1 MLRLAITEVIGGAI
15 PNHTCSR
22 AARYSFHL
30 PCWQR
35 AIRHEWQEPRD
46 GDSQRQSHEVRG
58 SLLHDWAQ
66 RMGSSAVQL
75 RSDWHDD
82 YSFGDLD
89 PTLWHLLYHFL
100 VSSVPVWHAQH
111 DTSFSH
117 AGPVKQIPCDMSGN
131 HPGVPWS
138 NGQYPAANQFFT
150 ETATKEEGSLRWLT
164 VCSALAQQEEGSTWW
179 MGRVA
184 ALPCMCVHYC
194 SSVVYEGL
202 VLWGRLCKQLA
213 PTFMF
218 SSLMSNT
225 IWRPR

>member
-1 MLRLAITEVIGGAI
+1 
-15 PNHTCSR
+15 
-22 AARYSFHL
+22 
-30 PCWQR
+30 
-35 AIRHEWQEPRD
+35 
-46 GDSQRQSHEVRG
+46 
-58 SLLHDWAQ
+58 
-66 RMGSSAVQL
+66 MGSSAVQL

-150 ETATKEEGSLRWLT
+150 ETATKAEGGLRWLQ
-164 VCSALAQQEEGSTWW
+164 SARPWPSRRREHLMNGQG
-179 MGRVA
+179 A

-194 SSVVYEGL
+194 SSVVYDGL